1 VRVRPTR
8 QNRGMAKFADLF
20 KDELTAVKQQGS
32 GNLFVDRYQPQ
43 PPKASD
49 RLVVQFD
56 SDTCVTCS
64 GPTNFQIVFHPSGSR
79 TREPVFKAVCS
90 EVCLETYRGQHGL

>member
-1 VRVRPTR
+1 VRARPTR

-32 GNLFVDRYQPQ
+32 GNLWVDRSQPQ
-43 PPKASD
+43 PLKASD

-56 SDTCVTCS
+56 PDTCVTCS

-79 TREPVFKAVCS
+79 TGNPLFQGG
-90 EVCLETYRGQHGL
+90 LLRGVP